1 MELVVVP
8 CSEEASMSTADTI
21 YVLGSGAVGFP
32 LAASLAHSGRH
43 VVAVRTSREDVPAGA
58 VPLTVRNAD
67 QQIEATVET
76 VSLSNLSDLNGIL
89 VITAKAYANEAL
101 ARALSA
107 KAAKG
112 PIVLLQNGVGVERPF
127 LDAQFPS
134 IYRCVL
140 YVTSQA
146 VGAHVF
152 SMRPVTTSP
161 IGVVRGNRAELEACV
176 TALTTDVLPFRSEAQ
191 IEREVWK
198 KAIINAA
205 FNSICPLLEVDNG
218 IFARDARVAELGR
231 GVIRECV
238 AVTERLALGL
248 SEGELMEQLLLI
260 SRRSD
265 GQLISTLQDLR
276 SGRPT
281 EIAFLNLAI
290 TEVGASLDPPLA
302 LPQVTLLGRLIAAK
316 DTIARHQK

>member
-1 MELVVVP
+1 MY
-8 CSEEASMSTADTI
+8 TAETI

-43 VVAVRTSREDVPAGA
+43 VVAVRTSRDDIPAGA
-58 VPLTVRNAD
+58 VSLTVRNGD

-76 VSLSNLSDLNGIL
+76 VSLSNLKRLDGIV
-89 VITAKAYANEAL
+89 VIAAKAYANEAL

-107 KAAKG
+107 RAAKG

-127 LDAQFPS
+127 LDARFPS

-140 YVTSQA
+140 YMTSQS
-146 VGAHVF
+146 VGEHVF
-152 SMRPVTTSP
+152 SMRPVTVSP
-161 IGVVRGNRAELEACV
+161 IGVVSGNRAELEACV
-176 TALTTDVLPFRSEAQ
+176 TALSTETLPFRSEAQ

-218 IFARDARVAELGR
+218 IFARDAMVAELAR

-260 SRRSD
+260 STRSD

-281 EIAFLNLAI
+281 EIGFLNLAI
-290 TEVGASLDPPLA
+290 AEVGAALDPALP

-316 DTIARHQK
+316 GAHRSAS